1 MKESDFIKLYKK
13 KIKAKNYKE
22 TKKKV
27 DLFWNAFF
35 KLLDNEKKIVIKNW
49 GIFEK
54 KSVKSRKVVV
64 PMWIEAG
71 YSKPKEIIKFRAGE
85 GLIKKINKSGENNE

>member
-35 KLLDNEKKIVIKNW
+35 KLLDNEKKIV
-49 GIFEK
+49 
-54 KSVKSRKVVV
+54 KSRKVVV

>member
-13 KIKAKNYKE
+13 KIKTKNYME

-27 DLFWNAFF
+27 DLFWNALF
-35 KLLDNEKKIVIKNW
+35 KLLNDEKKIVIKNW

-64 PMWIEAG
+64 PTWTEAR
-71 YSKPKEIIKFRAGE
+71 YTKPKEIIKFRAGE
-85 GLIKKINKSGENNE
+85 GLIKKVNKSGEANE